1 MSELPDFHFHPMYE
15 KLNLTHLIFANDLM
29 MFCKGDVQSVSRIIE
44 ALQHFSSVTGL
55 VANMEKS
62 NIFMAGVNDITK
74 KQLLLRT

>member
-1 MSELPDFHFHPMYE
+1 M
-15 KLNLTHLIFANDLM
+15 
-29 MFCKGDVQSVSRIIE
+29 E